1 MRHFFTILGHEIR
14 ILLVNSSTYLAAVLF
29 LFVMGFIFTFLLN
42 VYSETAQETSPAYD
56 FFRLFLGFAVFIIV
70 PLMTMKSVSEERRLG
85 TLETL
90 LTTPVSTAEVV
101 LGKYGAAY
109 FLYLLLWGS
118 TGGLFYILHRFA
130 ADPRLLDLGTLVG
143 GYLYVAV
150 SGLLFVA
157 IGVFA
162 SALARNQAVAAV
174 LSCVMLMV
182 LIFGPKLSL
191 DVQLLQLEVFRPV
204 RAGLD
209 YAQVFQ
215 HLDDFS
221 RGIIDTRHL
230 FFYFTGTT
238 LTLILTILGVE
249 AKLLHH

>member
-1 MRHFFTILGHEIR
+1 MRHFFTILSHEIR
-14 ILLVNSSTYLAAVLF
+14 MLLVSTSTYLAAVLF
-29 LFVMGFIFTFLLN
+29 LGVMGLIFTGLLEY
-42 VYSETAQETSPAYD
+42 YSREPQETSPASD
-56 FFRLFLGFAVFIIV
+56 FFRLFWLPVFIMV

-90 LTTPVSTAEVV
+90 LTTPVSTTEVV

-130 ADPRLLDLGTLVG
+130 ADARLLDPGTLLG

-157 IGVFA
+157 IGVFS

-174 LSCVMLMV
+174 LALALLFG
-182 LIFGPKLSL
+182 LIFGVRLAL
-191 DVQLLQLEVFRPV
+191 NVQLLQLEIFRPV
-204 RAGLD
+204 HAALD

-221 RGIIDTRHL
+221 RGVIDTRHL

>member
-1 MRHFFTILGHEIR
+1 MRHFLTIFSHEVR
-14 ILLVNSSTYLAAVLF
+14 MLLVNTSTYLAAVVF
-29 LFVMGFIFTFLLN
+29 LFVMGFIFTFLLE
-42 VYSETAQETSPAYD
+42 VYSAAAQETSPAYD
-56 FFRLFLGFAVFIIV
+56 FFRLFLGFAVFIVV
-70 PLMTMKSVSEERRLG
+70 PLTTMKSFSEERRLG

-109 FLYLLLWGS
+109 FIYLLLWGS
-118 TGGLFYILHRFA
+118 TAGLFYLLHHFA
-130 ADPRLLDLGTLVG
+130 ADPRLLDPGTLIG
-143 GYLYVAV
+143 GYVYIAV

-162 SALARNQAVAAV
+162 SALARNQAVALV
-174 LSCVMLMV
+174 LALALLFL
-182 LIFGPKLSL
+182 LIFGTKLSL
-191 DVQLLQLEVFRPV
+191 DIQFLQLEALRPV
-204 RAGLD
+204 RGALD

-230 FFYFTGTT
+230 FFYFTGTA

-249 AKLLHH
+249 ARLLHN

>member
-1 MRHFFTILGHEIR
+1 MRHFFTILGHETR
-14 ILLVNSSTYLAAVLF
+14 MLLVSPSTYIAAVLF
-29 LFVMGFIFTFLLN
+29 LAIMGLIFTGLLE
-42 VYSETAQETSPAYD
+42 VYSEAAQETSPAYD
-56 FFRLFLGFAVFIIV
+56 FFRLFWLPVFIMV

-109 FLYLLLWGS
+109 FLYVLLWGS
-118 TGGLFYILHRFA
+118 TAGLFYILHRFA
-130 ADPRLLDLGTLVG
+130 TDARLLDAGTLVG
-143 GYLYVAV
+143 GYLYIAV
-150 SGLLFVA
+150 SGLFFVA

-162 SALARNQAVAAV
+162 SALTRNQAVAAV
-174 LSCVMLMV
+174 FALAMLFA
-182 LIFGPKLSL
+182 LIFGVRLAL
-191 DVQLLQLEVFRPV
+191 DVQLLRLEILQPV
-204 RAGLD
+204 RAALD
-209 YAQVFQ
+209 YAQAFQ

-230 FFYFTGTT
+230 FFYLTGTT

>member
-14 ILLVNSSTYLAAVLF
+14 MLLVNPSTYVAAVLF
-29 LFVMGFIFTFLLN
+29 LAIMGLIFTGLIE
-42 VYSETAQETSPAYD
+42 VYSEAAQETSPAHD
-56 FFRLFLGFAVFIIV
+56 FFRLFLGFAVIFIV
-70 PLMTMKSVSEERRLG
+70 PLITMKSVSEERRLG

-101 LGKYGAAY
+101 LGKYGAVY
-109 FLYLLLWGS
+109 FLYLLFWGS

-130 ADPRLLDLGTLVG
+130 TDPRLLDPGTLVG
-143 GYLYVAV
+143 GYVYITV
-150 SGLLFVA
+150 SGLFFVA

-162 SALARNQAVAAV
+162 SALSRNQAVAAI
-174 LSCVMLMV
+174 LAFVMLAV
-182 LIFGPKLSL
+182 LIFGPKIAL
-191 DVQLLQLEVFRPV
+191 DVQLLQLEAFRPA
-204 RAGLD
+204 RAALD

-215 HLDDFS
+215 HLNDFS

-238 LTLILTILGVE
+238 LTLIFTILGVE

>member
-14 ILLVNSSTYLAAVLF
+14 MLLVNPSTYVAAVLF
-29 LFVMGFIFTFLLN
+29 LLVMGFLFTGLLDA
-42 VYSETAQETSPAYD
+42 YSQAAQETAPAYD
-56 FFRLFLGFAVFIIV
+56 FFRLFWLPVFILV

-90 LTTPVSTAEVV
+90 LTTPVTTGEVV
-101 LGKYGAAY
+101 LGKYGAVY
-109 FLYLLLWGS
+109 FLYLLFWGS

-130 ADPRLLDLGTLVG
+130 TDARLLDPGTLLG
-143 GYLYVAV
+143 GYLYIAV
-150 SGLLFVA
+150 SGLLYVA

-162 SALARNQAVAAV
+162 SALARNQAVAVVIA
-174 LSCVMLMV
+174 LAILFA
-182 LIFGPKLSL
+182 LIFGVGLVLGIPA
-191 DVQLLQLEVFRPV
+191 LQMEAFQSVRSALE
-204 RAGLD
+204 
-209 YAQVFQ
+209 YARVFQ

-249 AKLLHH
+249 ARLLHH

>member
-70 PLMTMKSVSEERRLG
+70 PLMTMKSISEERRLG

-118 TGGLFYILHRFA
+118 TGGLFFILHRFA
-130 ADPRLLDLGTLVG
+130 TDPRLLDLGTLAG

>member
-14 ILLVNSSTYLAAVLF
+14 MLLVNTSTYIAGVFFLA
-29 LFVMGFIFTFLLN
+29 VMGLVFTGLLED
-42 VYSETAQETSPAYD
+42 YSNSPQETSPATD
-56 FFRLFLGFAVFIIV
+56 FFRLFFLPVFILV
-70 PLMTMKSVSEERRLG
+70 PLMTMKSLSEERRLG

-101 LGKYGAAY
+101 LGKYGAVY
-109 FLYLLLWGS
+109 FLYLLFWAS
-118 TGGLFYILHRFA
+118 TSGLFILLNRFA
-130 ADPRLLDLGTLVG
+130 ANPQLLDSGTLVG

-150 SGLLFVA
+150 SGLLYVA

-174 LSCVMLMV
+174 LTGVMLIV
-182 LIFGPKLSL
+182 VIWGVPLALNLS
-191 DVQLLQLEVFRPV
+191 LLQLPAFQPIRTALE
-204 RAGLD
+204 
-209 YAQVFQ
+209 YAQVTV

-221 RGIIDTRHL
+221 RGIIDSRHF
-230 FFYFTGTT
+230 FFYLTGTA

-249 AKLLHH
+249 AKLLHN

>member
-1 MRHFFTILGHEIR
+1 MRHFLTIFSHEVR
-14 ILLVNSSTYLAAVLF
+14 MLLVNTSTYLAAVVF
-29 LFVMGFIFTFLLN
+29 LFVMGFIFTFLLE
-42 VYSETAQETSPAYD
+42 VYSEAAQETSPAYD
-56 FFRLFLGFAVFIIV
+56 FFRLFLGFAVFIVV
-70 PLMTMKSVSEERRLG
+70 PLTTMKSFSEERRLG

-109 FLYLLLWGS
+109 FIYLLLWGS
-118 TGGLFYILHRFA
+118 TAGLFYLLHHFA
-130 ADPRLLDLGTLVG
+130 TDPRLLDPGTLIG
-143 GYLYVAV
+143 GYVYIAV

-157 IGVFA
+157 IGVL
-162 SALARNQAVAAV
+162 ALA
-174 LSCVMLMV
+174 LLFL
-182 LIFGPKLSL
+182 LIFGTKLSL
-191 DVQLLQLEVFRPV
+191 DIQFLQLEALRPV
-204 RAGLD
+204 RGALD

-230 FFYFTGTT
+230 FFYFTGTA

-249 AKLLHH
+249 ARLLHN

>member
-14 ILLVNSSTYLAAVLF
+14 MLLVNPSTYIAAVLF
-29 LFVMGFIFTFLLN
+29 LAIMGLIFTGLLEA
-42 VYSETAQETSPAYD
+42 YSQEAQEASPAYD
-56 FFRLFLGFAVFIIV
+56 FFRLFWLPVFIMV

-90 LTTPVSTAEVV
+90 LTTPVSTTEVV
-101 LGKYGAAY
+101 LGKYGAVY
-109 FLYLLLWGS
+109 FLYLLFWGS

-130 ADPRLLDLGTLVG
+130 TDARLLDPGTLIG
-143 GYLYVAV
+143 GYLYIAV
-150 SGLLFVA
+150 SGLFYVA

-174 LSCVMLMV
+174 LALAMLFA
-182 LIFGPKLSL
+182 LIFGVRLAL
-191 DVQLLQLEVFRPV
+191 DVQLLQLETFRTV
-204 RAGLD
+204 HAVLD

-215 HLDDFS
+215 HLNDFS

-249 AKLLHH
+249 ARQLHH

>member
-1 MRHFFTILGHEIR
+1 MRHFFTIFSHELR
-14 ILLVNSSTYLAAVLF
+14 MLLTTPSSYIAAVLF
-29 LFVMGFIFTFLLN
+29 LAVTGFLFTGILEF
-42 VYSETAQETSPAYD
+42 YSGQPQETSPAHE
-56 FFRLFLGFAVFIIV
+56 FFRYFWLLVFTLV
-70 PLMTMKSVSEERRLG
+70 PLLTMKSVSEERRLG

-90 LTTPVSTAEVV
+90 LTTPVSTAEVI
-101 LGKYGAAY
+101 LGKFGAIY
-109 FLYLLLWGS
+109 CFYLLLWGS

-130 ADPRLLDLGTLVG
+130 TDPRLLDPGTLLG

-174 LSCVMLMV
+174 VAFVMLFI
-182 LIFGPKLSL
+182 LIFGVGLAL
-191 DVQLLQLEVFRPV
+191 NVQLLQHGVFRPV
-204 RAGLD
+204 RAALD

-230 FFYFTGTT
+230 FFYGTGTT

-249 AKLLHH
+249 VRQLHH

>member
-14 ILLVNSSTYLAAVLF
+14 MLLVNPGTYIAAMLF
-29 LFVMGFIFTFLLN
+29 LAIMGLIFTGLLE
-42 VYSETAQETSPAYD
+42 VYSQQAQETSPAHD
-56 FFRLFLGFAVFIIV
+56 FFRLFLGFAVIFIV

-118 TGGLFYILHRFA
+118 TGGLFYLLHRFA
-130 ADPRLLDLGTLVG
+130 TDTRLLDPGTLIG
-143 GYLYVAV
+143 GYLYIAV

-174 LSCVMLMV
+174 LGFVMLMV
-182 LIFGPKLSL
+182 LIFGPKLAL
-191 DVQLLQLEVFRPV
+191 DIQLLQIEAFRPV
-204 RAGLD
+204 RTALD
-209 YAQVFQ
+209 YSQVFQ

-249 AKLLHH
+249 ARLLHH

>member
-1 MRHFFTILGHEIR
+1 MRHFFTILGHETR
-14 ILLVNSSTYLAAVLF
+14 MLLVNPSTYIAAVLF
-29 LFVMGFIFTFLLN
+29 LAITGLIFTGILEF
-42 VYSETAQETSPAYD
+42 YSRDAQETAPAYD
-56 FFRLFLGFAVFIIV
+56 FFRLFWIPVFIMV

-90 LTTPVSTAEVV
+90 LTTPVSTGEVV

-118 TGGLFYILHRFA
+118 TAGLFYILHRFA
-130 ADPRLLDLGTLVG
+130 AAAPLLDPGMLVG
-143 GYLYVAV
+143 GYLYIAM

-174 LSCVMLMV
+174 IGLAFLFT
-182 LIFGPKLSL
+182 LIFGVRLAQ
-191 DVQLLQLEVFRPV
+191 DVQLLQLEAFQPARDV
-204 RAGLD
+204 LD
-209 YAQVFQ
+209 YMQVFQ

-230 FFYFTGTT
+230 FYYFTGTT
-238 LTLILTILGVE
+238 LTLILTVLGLE

>member
-14 ILLVNSSTYLAAVLF
+14 MLLVSTSTYIAAVLF
-29 LFVMGFIFTFLLN
+29 LFVMGFIFTFLIN
-42 VYSETAQETSPAYD
+42 DYSEAPHETSPAYD
-56 FFRLFLGFAVFIIV
+56 FFRLFWLAVFIMV

-109 FLYLLLWGS
+109 FLYMALWGS
-118 TGGLFYILHRFA
+118 TSGLFYILHRFA
-130 ADPRLLDLGTLVG
+130 ANSRLVDPGTLVG
-143 GYLYVAV
+143 GYLYIAV
-150 SGLLFVA
+150 SGLFFVA

-174 LSCVMLMV
+174 LALVMLVV
-182 LIFGPKLSL
+182 LIFGTKLAL
-191 DVQLLQLEVFRPV
+191 EIQFLQLEALRPV
-204 RAGLD
+204 RTALD

-221 RGIIDTRHL
+221 RGVFDTRHL

>member
-1 MRHFFTILGHEIR
+1 MRHFFTIFGHEVR
-14 ILLVNSSTYLAAVLF
+14 MLLVNTSTYLAAMVF
-29 LFVMGFIFTFLLN
+29 LFVTGFIFTFLLEI
-42 VYSETAQETSPAYD
+42 YSEAAQETSPAYD
-56 FFRLFLGFAVFIIV
+56 FFRLFLGFGVFIIV
-70 PLMTMKSVSEERRLG
+70 PLTTMKSFSEERRLG

-90 LTTPVSTAEVV
+90 LTTPVSTTEVV

-109 FLYLLLWGS
+109 LIYILLWGS
-118 TGGLFYILHRFA
+118 TAGLFTLLHRFA
-130 ADPRLLDLGTLVG
+130 ADPRLLDSGTLTG
-143 GYLYVAV
+143 GYVYIAV

-162 SALARNQAVAAV
+162 SALARNQAVALV
-174 LSCVMLMV
+174 LALALLFV
-182 LIFGPKLSL
+182 LIFGTKLSL
-191 DVQLLQLEVFRPV
+191 GIQFFQLDALRPV
-204 RAGLD
+204 RDALD

-230 FFYFTGTT
+230 FFYFTGTA

-249 AKLLHH
+249 ARLLHN

>member
-14 ILLVNSSTYLAAVLF
+14 MLLVSPSTYIAAVLF
-29 LFVMGFIFTFLLN
+29 LAIMGLIFTGLLE
-42 VYSETAQETSPAYD
+42 VYSEAPQETAPAYD
-56 FFRLFLGFAVFIIV
+56 FFRLFWLPVFIMV

-130 ADPRLLDLGTLVG
+130 GNARLLDPGTLIG
-143 GYLYVAV
+143 GYLFVAV

-157 IGVFA
+157 IGVFG

-174 LSCVMLMV
+174 FALAMLFA
-182 LIFGPKLSL
+182 LIFGVRLTL
-191 DVQLLQLEVFRPV
+191 DVQLLRLDILHPV
-204 RAGLD
+204 RTALD

-221 RGIIDTRHL
+221 RGIIDIRHL
-230 FFYFTGTT
+230 IFYFTGTA

>member
-14 ILLVNSSTYLAAVLF
+14 ILLVNPSTYIAAVLF
-29 LFVMGFIFTFLLN
+29 LGVTGFLFTGILEF
-42 VYSETAQETSPAYD
+42 YSGQPQETSPTHE
-56 FFRLFLGFAVFIIV
+56 FFRYFWLLVFIMV

-90 LTTPVSTAEVV
+90 LTTSVSTTEVV
-101 LGKYGAAY
+101 LGKFGAVY

-130 ADPRLLDLGTLVG
+130 TDARLLDSGTLLG

-162 SALARNQAVAAV
+162 SAFARNQAVAAV
-174 LSCVMLMV
+174 LALAMLFG
-182 LIFGPKLSL
+182 LIFGVGLAL
-191 DVQLLQLEVFRPV
+191 DIQLLRLAAFQPV
-204 RAGLD
+204 HAALD

>member
-1 MRHFFTILGHEIR
+1 MRHFLTIFSHEVR
-14 ILLVNSSTYLAAVLF
+14 MLLVNTSTYLAAVVF
-29 LFVMGFIFTFLLN
+29 LFVMGFIFTFLLE
-42 VYSETAQETSPAYD
+42 VYSAAAQETSPAYD
-56 FFRLFLGFAVFIIV
+56 FFRLFLGFAVFIVV
-70 PLMTMKSVSEERRLG
+70 PLTTMKSFSEERRLG

-109 FLYLLLWGS
+109 FIYLLLWGS
-118 TGGLFYILHRFA
+118 TAGLFYLLHHFA
-130 ADPRLLDLGTLVG
+130 TDPRLLDPGTLIG
-143 GYLYVAV
+143 GYVYIAV

-162 SALARNQAVAAV
+162 SALARNQAVALV
-174 LSCVMLMV
+174 LALALLFL
-182 LIFGPKLSL
+182 LIFGTKLSL
-191 DVQLLQLEVFRPV
+191 DIQFLQLEALRPV
-204 RAGLD
+204 RGALD

-230 FFYFTGTT
+230 FFYFTGTA

-249 AKLLHH
+249 ARLLHN